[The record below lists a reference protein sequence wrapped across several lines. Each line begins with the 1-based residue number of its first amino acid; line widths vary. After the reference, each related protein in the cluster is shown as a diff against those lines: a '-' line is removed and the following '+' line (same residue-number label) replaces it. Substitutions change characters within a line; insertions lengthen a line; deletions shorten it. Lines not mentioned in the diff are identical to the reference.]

1 LRTGKNELEFLYIDR
16 ENVTTCQCARRV
28 ETLRARIVNT
38 GKQDWHE
45 LIGSLNLNDSQLR
58 IFAVAC
64 VRAVWPWVDI
74 PDLRAA
80 VEVAERVGHGLAT
93 PEELHVA
100 ETAAIEASQLQMPR
114 SSVTEE
120 ACEAA
125 KWAIVSTPL
134 YCASGAAR
142 RAETALAH
150 ARTADTQSANA
161 SAEVDATFRRRR
173 LDSWH
178 SPDRSE
184 HRRMFREASWDAHW
198 ELRQLLIDT
207 LGLTGE
213 QALRVRTNS
222 GVPGF

>member
-1 LRTGKNELEFLYIDR
+1 
-16 ENVTTCQCARRV
+16 
-28 ETLRARIVNT
+28 VNT
-38 GKQDWHE
+38 GTQDWHE
-45 LIGSLNLNDSQLR
+45 LIGSLNLDDSQLR

-64 VRAVWPWVDI
+64 VRAVWPWVDM

-93 PEELHVA
+93 PEELLVA
-100 ETAAIEASQLQMPR
+100 EAAAVKASQLQTPR
-114 SSVTEE
+114 IRVTEE

-125 KWAIVSTPL
+125 KWAIGSVPL
-134 YCASGAAR
+134 YCASGAAN
-142 RAETALAH
+142 RAAIALAH
-150 ARTADTQSANA
+150 ARIADTQSANA
-161 SAEVDATFRRRR
+161 SAEEDATFRRRR
-173 LDSWH
+173 FDSWH

-184 HRRMFREASWDAHW
+184 HRRMFREASREVHW

-222 GVPGF
+222 GVAGF